1 MASLRRL
8 GLLACAVVAIA
19 SGLTLA
25 DPSPP
30 AAQANLPC
38 DAAVGPVDAI
48 TGAVGIGNP
57 VGDACN
63 TVTDPVLGLPG
74 KALDPLK
81 DAANSIRQGI
91 FNEITGWVSEGA
103 VWLLGEVV
111 KLTEA
116 TTTPDL
122 LSKGFVRQYR
132 QMALIATLLGALML
146 LFAVFDSLGR
156 GDAGSLLRVF
166 LVNVPLAAIAT
177 SAAYVVVQLLVVAT
191 DGLCQAIAA
200 STASNSEQFFKGA
213 IKALSET
220 GAVGGAAVGT
230 ATGGPGAN
238 SAVGAGAG
246 GTVVPL
252 FVGFI
257 AAIVAAFAAFF
268 VWVELLMRD
277 AAIYVV
283 ALFMPLALAASIWPR
298 WASALR
304 RTCELTVVIVFSKFV
319 IVAII
324 SLAASLLANTGG
336 KVEHVLAAAALLLL
350 ACFAPFVL
358 FKLIPFAEG
367 AISAAYSR
375 QSGAGAAVQ
384 GVQLGS
390 SVMLMRRAALAN
402 WGGGGS
408 GGSSSGLGS
417 GGGSGGGRGGG
428 GGSAGGRPG
437 GSGGGGAASA
447 GAGEGAAAGGAAA
460 GAVAMPAMAAAAAAQ
475 GSKAAAGRLGATG
488 TAQAASGSAGQTSAA
503 PEQGGEGSGAAQQR
517 APRPQAQESSRSGAP
532 SAGKGAPAGGS
543 GAGGGEAQSSQTS
556 SETKPPRPKA
566 DAKTSGAGKGSGG

>member
-19 SGLTLA
+19 SGLILA

-48 TGAVGIGNP
+48 TKTVDIGNP

-408 GGSSSGLGS
+408 SSGLGS